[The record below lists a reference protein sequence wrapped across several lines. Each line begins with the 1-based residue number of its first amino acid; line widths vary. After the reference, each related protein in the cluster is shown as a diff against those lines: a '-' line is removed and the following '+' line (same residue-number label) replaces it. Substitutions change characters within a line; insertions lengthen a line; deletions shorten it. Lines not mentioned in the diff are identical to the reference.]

1 MKINNTKN
9 SGNFPNQKNIIS
21 GFRVIEDEW
30 MASKAGLPS
39 GLQRE
44 GAGWVRNSKD
54 AGKPTS
60 TLCRHVLS
68 GMVKAHKV
76 CFKNFECYHCAYDQ
90 MLDDQAMD
98 VPKEKLAC

>member
-1 MKINNTKN
+1 MKINNSKT

-30 MASKAGLPS
+30 MASKAGLHS
-39 GLQRE
+39 KMQRE
-44 GAGWVRNSKD
+44 GADRGKISIDTSKR
-54 AGKPTS
+54 TS
-60 TLCRHVLS
+60 TLCRHVLT
-68 GMVKAHKV
+68 GMVKAHKI

-98 VPKEKLAC
+98 VPKEELTC

>member
-1 MKINNTKN
+1 MKINNSKT
-9 SGNFPNQKNIIS
+9 SRRFHNQNNIIS
-21 GFRVIEDEW
+21 GFQVIEDQW

-39 GLQRE
+39 RLQRE
-44 GAGWVRNSKD
+44 GAGKR
-54 AGKPTS
+54 TS

-98 VPKEKLAC
+98 VLKEKLAC